1 MEETAYARMA
11 SNEAAHWWFVG
22 RRAILDALIRD
33 VLAPIPEPGRRI
45 LEVGCGSGGNLGLLA
60 RFGRVEAVEHDA
72 RARDLARARTGIAVR
87 PATLPGHLPA
97 EDGAFAL
104 VTLLDVLEHVE
115 AERAALQAIGR
126 KLGPDGRLLVTV
138 PAMPW
143 LWSSHDVAHHHKRR
157 YTRASLTAA
166 LASAG
171 LDVERSGY
179 FNALLFPLAVVRRL
193 MDRLP
198 GRAAADDAIPPRPVN
213 AILRAVLASE
223 RHLILRTRLPV
234 GLSVFAVARRSDGRR
249 ADRPEARD
257 GSVPAVERIG

>member
-1 MEETAYARMA
+1 MA
-11 SNEAAHWWFVG
+11 SNEAVHWWFVG

-33 VLAPIPEPGRRI
+33 LFSPIPELRRRI

-72 RARDLARARTGIAVR
+72 RARDLARARTGIDVR
-87 PATLPGHLPA
+87 QATLPGNLPV
-97 EDGAFAL
+97 EDGAFTL

-115 AERAALQAIGR
+115 EDRAALEAVGR

-143 LWSSHDVAHHHKRR
+143 LWSAHDVAHHHKRR
-157 YTRASLTAA
+157 YTRASLTAV

-179 FNALLFPLAVVRRL
+179 FNGLLFPLAVARRL
-193 MDRLP
+193 LNRLS
-198 GRAAADDAIPPRPVN
+198 GSAATSDDAIPPRPVN
-213 AILRAVLASE
+213 AILRAVFASE
-223 RHLILRTRLPV
+223 RHLIVRTGLPI
-234 GLSVFAVARRSDGRR
+234 GLSVFAVARRSDSRTANIPR
-249 ADRPEARD
+249 A
-257 GSVPAVERIG
+257 